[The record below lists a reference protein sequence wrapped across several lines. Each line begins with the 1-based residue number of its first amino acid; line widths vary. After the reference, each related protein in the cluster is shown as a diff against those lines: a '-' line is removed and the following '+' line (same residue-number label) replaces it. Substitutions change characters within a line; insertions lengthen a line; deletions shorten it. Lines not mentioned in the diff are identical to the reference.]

1 MIFQKFQK
9 NFRCL
14 LSKQYLDFAESLP
27 SFNGG
32 LIAKLQEIR
41 KSQRENS
48 QYFFNEINSSQNR
61 EINLS
66 RIHLIEVFNVEDF
79 DELKI
84 QIKNIFPDLSN
95 NIIADSS
102 LFDNFSNQDLSVVWE
117 NEIGKIVPKHLRSEQ
132 IIYHENKNTRYLD
145 DLPEEVKYIEV
156 RASQI
161 LPSLIIILFNIEFDI
176 AATSKFSLLKT
187 KKPLSVIEFSNI
199 FPWMLRKSPHC
210 ENSDLEPFFEIY
222 NKYFEDL
229 QSKVENC
236 LYPYF
241 RGHFYKNFRREKLK
255 FLSVRVFTVE
265 RSNNLDISFNNWL
278 VESKSYFNIYGNHI
292 FNSILH
298 SRIFYKNGITLIPS
312 ANKKLSCIFLD
323 LNFFAN
329 EKNLSGYTTPENMSY
344 HKSLELIVDISPS
357 LTIFELISTLENHLG
372 RDRLIVFKKINR
384 NFIGSLFRPKKSF
397 DLINKNLLIMERLI
411 MEMRQNRRLLSR
423 MNKTPL
429 ERVVIKKV
437 GGNDFIGCNKFRISE
452 QPDDVK
458 ESLSEFISSQ
468 IKYKQNYFLK
478 YSRFI
483 KVYYSEYL
491 SQKNT
496 EAINTLTWA
505 ATIIGF
511 LSFMGFDRV
520 KKILFFTIH
529 LLFGVL

>member
-9 NFRCL
+9 KIRCF

-32 LIAKLQEIR
+32 SIAKLQEIR

-48 QYFFNEINSSQNR
+48 QHFFNEINSSQNR

-66 RIHLIEVFNVEDF
+66 RMHLIEVFNVEDF
-79 DELKI
+79 DELRI
-84 QIKNIFPDLSN
+84 QIKNIFPNLN
-95 NIIADSS
+95 NNTIADNS
-102 LFDNFSNQDLSVVWE
+102 LFNNFSNQDLSVFWE

-132 IIYHENKNTRYLD
+132 ITYHENKNTRYLD

-199 FPWMLRKSPHC
+199 FPWMLRKSPRC
-210 ENSDLEPFFEIY
+210 GNDLEPFFEIY

-255 FLSVRVFTVE
+255 FISVRVFTVE

-278 VESKSYFNIYGNHI
+278 IESKSYFNIYGNHI

-329 EKNLSGYTTPENMSY
+329 EENLSGHITPENISY
-344 HKSLELIVDISPS
+344 NKSLELIVNISPS
-357 LTIFELISTLENHLG
+357 LTIIELISTLENHLG
-372 RDRLIVFKKINR
+372 RDRLIVFNKINR
-384 NFIGSLFRPKKSF
+384 NFIGSLFRSKKAF

-411 MEMRQNRRLLSR
+411 MEMRQNRHLLSK

-429 ERVVIKKV
+429 ERVVIKRV
-437 GGNDFIGCNKFRISE
+437 GLNFIELNKFRISE
-452 QPDDVK
+452 QPDDAK
-458 ESLSEFISSQ
+458 ESLSEFIFSQ

-483 KVYYSEYL
+483 KTYYSEYL

-520 KKILFFTIH
+520 KKILCFTIH
-529 LLFGVL
+529 LLFGIL